1 MKGQRTVPLCLQRV
15 WLCES
20 SFFCLSTLSNFL
32 SAVSSLTQRTQR
44 TQEVA
49 NDMAGICHVI
59 WLASN

>member
-1 MKGQRTVPLCLQRV
+1 MTSTLPLALCCLYSYIRV
-15 WLCES
+15 WFPALCTPHKVL
-20 SFFCLSTLSNFL
+20 C
-32 SAVSSLTQRTQR
+32 